1 MTQKIQVDVPATRP
15 AKQSE
20 KTTLSEVELAL
31 RERIKELE
39 CLYAI
44 SGFNEQHF
52 TSPDRFLQS
61 VVDYLPRSWLYP
73 EKADARIVYDQR
85 QYVSERFHAGP
96 WHMAAEVRA
105 NGKAAGV
112 VEVFYRKGVP
122 ASADGPFLR
131 EEYVLLRAVAERVGS
146 TLMHMKTN
154 AELRDAYKALHR
166 QHQAVQDSNTTL
178 RTILLRLEDEKRE
191 IRASILANIQRII
204 MPIVFELELAVAGQQ
219 RSYVTML
226 RQSLQEIAS
235 PFLTELARDHL
246 ELTPGEI
253 AITTMIRNGLSTK
266 EIAKLRSISVAT
278 VRRHRE
284 NIRRKLGLRNQKVNL
299 VTYLEASSGE
309 QRVSVENRPQ
319 PVAEDVL
326 AIPSSPRSSRQ
337 RGENGEDDVLAI
349 PSPRRSSR
357 QRGKNGR

>member
-1 MTQKIQVDVPATRP
+1 MASKAARGRAAGQPPARR
-15 AKQSE
+15 SE
-20 KTTLSEVELAL
+20 TAALSEVELAL

-44 SGFNEQHF
+44 SGFHVQHF
-52 TSPDRFLQS
+52 TSPERFLQS
-61 VVDYLPRSWLYP
+61 VVDYLPRAWLYP
-73 EKADARIVYDQR
+73 ERARARITMGQR
-85 QYVSERFHAGP
+85 EHVSEGFHAGP
-96 WHMAAEVRA
+96 WHMAAEVRV
-105 NGKAAGV
+105 NGTAAGV
-112 VEVFYRKGVP
+112 VEVFYGKGVP
-122 ASADGPFLR
+122 ASGDGPFLR
-131 EEYVLLRAVAERVGS
+131 EEHALLRAVAERIGS
-146 TLMHMKTN
+146 TLTHMKTD

-204 MPIVFELELAVAGQQ
+204 MPIVFELELAVIGQQ

-246 ELTPGEI
+246 ELTPVEI

-299 VTYLEASSGE
+299 VTYLEASSTE
-309 QRVSVENRPQ
+309 QRASMEKRRQ
-319 PVAEDVL
+319 PAATNVL
-326 AIPSSPRSSRQ
+326 EIA
-337 RGENGEDDVLAI
+337 GADDLVDAAPDL
-349 PSPRRSSR
+349 SD
-357 QRGKNGR
+357 